1 LSALRLLSYK
11 KSGLK
16 LRKFPSRL
24 LPFPFLP
31 LKKKKL
37 PRRERLKPL
46 RKVKLQLK
54 EKEKLSL
61 KVVSLL
67 LKLSPPKKYPLP
79 LSL

>member
-1 LSALRLLSYK
+1 LRLLNYK

-31 LKKKKL
+31 PKKKKL

-46 RKVKLQLK
+46 RKVKLQLKDK